1 MIEWS
6 TEAPNTIF
14 VVAVSPPP
22 PPPLPAGRSTETTSA
37 PLLFFSVRRTEL
49 SSSLRSAVAPKMVF
63 ASISFSLAVT
73 AEFCTGL
80 VLEASRLSST
90 SVSLKIIFTFPVL
103 SGFCLSPL
111 TVTLFTVPAPPKSSQ
126 LATCPQ
132 LERLVPANC
141 FVSHLPCETS

>member
-1 MIEWS
+1 MVNWKRPVLFLSWRFLRRHRHRCRQEGLRR
-6 TEAPNTIF
+6 
-14 VVAVSPPP
+14 
-22 PPPLPAGRSTETTSA
+22 LPRHR
-37 PLLFFSVRRTEL
+37 LLFFSVRRTEL

-103 SGFCLSPL
+103 SDSVFHRSPSHFSPYRHHRNL
-111 TVTLFTVPAPPKSSQ
+111 PNWQPVPSWKDWYRQTVWSPIFPEKPH
-126 LATCPQ
+126 
-132 LERLVPANC
+132 R
-141 FVSHLPCETS
+141 